1 MKTETIRI
9 RIDSDLL
16 NKVRTLGEQET
27 RPLAKQIEY
36 QLKLS
41 LNEPSEYEYYQ
52 DEIIAYL
59 ISVKNGGLDP
69 FNTIN
74 EATRLLKL
82 IKEGE

>member
-9 RIDSDLL
+9 RIYSDLL
-16 NKVRTLGEQET
+16 NKVRTLAENEI

-59 ISVKNGGLDP
+59 ISVKNGSLDT
-69 FNTIN
+69 FNTMN

>member
-1 MKTETIRI
+1 MKSETIRI
-9 RIDSDLL
+9 RIDSEILS
-16 NKVRTLGEQET
+16 KVRTLAEQET

-59 ISVKNGGLDP
+59 ISVKNGSLDT
-69 FNTIN
+69 FNTMN